1 MRLTWFDANTWLLQW
16 QSLSV
21 LVDPWLVGDLIFGGA
36 PWFFRG
42 SRSRSWPIPESI
54 DLILL
59 SQGLPDHSHIPTLRQ
74 LDRQIPVIASPSAAR
89 VAEGLGFTQV
99 TQLTHNQQIVFH
111 ELEITALPGAPLGPL
126 VQENAY
132 ILRSAGQVLY
142 YEPHG
147 YPDSSLANYAPL
159 DVAITPVETLKLP
172 LGATVIQGYAT
183 AATIATTTQA
193 KHLVPTAG
201 IGSAAYGG
209 LLAGLIHTEG
219 GIEAV
224 RQQCHNLPTTLHSPT
239 PGVAFDL

>member
-21 LVDPWLVGDLIFGGA
+21 LVDPWLVGDLVFGGA
-36 PWFFRG
+36 PWFFRA

-59 SQGLPDHSHIPTLRQ
+59 SQGLPDHSHLPTLQQ
-74 LDRQIPVIASPSAAR
+74 LDRQIPVIASVSAAR
-89 VAEGLGFTQV
+89 VVEGLGFMNV
-99 TQLTHNQQIVFH
+99 TTLAHDQRTHFRD
-111 ELEITALPGAPLGPL
+111 LEITALPGAPLGPF

-132 ILRSAGQVLY
+132 ILVGNGQKLY

-147 YPDSSLANYAPL
+147 YPDKSLANYAPL

-172 LGATVIQGYAT
+172 LGATVIQGFAT
-183 AATIATTTQA
+183 AAAITTTTQA

-209 LLAGLIHTEG
+209 LLAGFLQTEG

-224 RQQCHNLPTTLHSPT
+224 RQQCRSLDTTIHSPI
-239 PGVAFDL
+239 PGATFTV